1 MCCKIYSGLQSFGY
15 HWAFANRK
23 YMMFDCL
30 TCLKTFVQE
39 SRWKITHFHPQTEV
53 FMHYLFELVQGVSSC
68 SDRIDTQS
76 HCKRLVTL
84 GGKKSPFGTEYGT
97 QIKTIL
103 GQIHTA
109 LVENSQLFFVHR
121 IYQVLLVI
129 QHEIQL
135 EDRSDTCSY
144 SYLSFAV
151 ETENKVETLVNLA
164 QEEDVKKA
172 GRAPGCSNC

>member
-1 MCCKIYSGLQSFGY
+1 M
-15 HWAFANRK
+15 
-23 YMMFDCL
+23 
-30 TCLKTFVQE
+30 
-39 SRWKITHFHPQTEV
+39 
-53 FMHYLFELVQGVSSC
+53 
-68 SDRIDTQS
+68 
-76 HCKRLVTL
+76 
-84 GGKKSPFGTEYGT
+84 
-97 QIKTIL
+97 
-103 GQIHTA
+103 
-109 LVENSQLFFVHR
+109 ENSQLFFVHR
-121 IYQVLLVI
+121 IYQILLVI